1 MRSSRKSDL
10 CIRYMIAVAAS
21 AAGRNAY
28 FIIVAWLAVDL
39 ADGPSFIAILLA
51 AGSIAELLTTNLGGM
66 IVDRYERRMICLVC
80 DFLRITLM
88 ILTLVGL
95 PMFDPHAMLGI
106 SWTLYA
112 IIDRTYLT
120 TLQAVIPTLG
130 PSDQL
135 VRNNSISYI
144 NMQAGNLI
152 AAVIAGALL
161 VLMPRSGVLL
171 LPVCCFAMSFLAMTS
186 RDFSGLHSSAAAT
199 KITGIVGRDA
209 LPTALPSSALR
220 RLTFVYGLMYAMG
233 MLVSVLAST
242 LVFKQL
248 AGRAL
253 DFGYLE
259 AAWAVGSIL
268 GCIAFWSRAARTPEQ
283 AGLLLISGCAL
294 SIFLMFGEIR
304 LALLQFAIL
313 GVTYNI
319 SRLKVDV
326 HIQRLIPVQELGRCR
341 AQIHTICVGVGLL
354 TYGFIAA
361 VGNKTEPKTI
371 FGLFG
376 LLMVATALLVSM
388 KRSAGARASRE
399 S

>member
-1 MRSSRKSDL
+1 MSSLRKSDL
-10 CIRYMIAVAAS
+10 CIRYMTAVAAS

-28 FIIVAWLAVDL
+28 FIIVAWFAVDL

-51 AGSIAELLTTNLGGM
+51 AGSLAELLTTNLGGM

-88 ILTLVGL
+88 ISTLVGL
-95 PMFDPHAMLGI
+95 SMFDPRAVLGI

-130 PSDQL
+130 PPNHL

-161 VLMPRSGVLL
+161 VLVSQSAVWL
-171 LPVCCFAMSFLAMTS
+171 LPVCCYAVSFVAMSSRNFNGLSNGAGPARITS
-186 RDFSGLHSSAAAT
+186 
-199 KITGIVGRDA
+199 IVGRDA
-209 LPTALPSSALR
+209 LPTALPSNALR
-220 RLTFVYGLMYAMG
+220 LLAIVYAVMYAMG

-242 LVFKQL
+242 FVLKQL

-259 AAWAVGSIL
+259 AAWAAGSIL
-268 GCIAFWSRAARTPEQ
+268 GCVAFWSRAARTPAQ
-283 AGLLLISGCAL
+283 AGLLFISGCVL
-294 SIFLMFGEIR
+294 SIFLMFGELR
-304 LALLQFAIL
+304 LALLQFAVL

-326 HIQRLIPVQELGRCR
+326 HVQRLIPLQELGRCR

-354 TYGFIAA
+354 TYGLIAA
-361 VGNKTEPKTI
+361 VGNDAEPKTI
-371 FGLFG
+371 FGSFG

-388 KRSAGARASRE
+388 KGSAVSRAPRGS
-399 S
+399 